1 METLDPQDLL
11 VFAPHRSFDPEF
23 QFVELTILKSQ
34 FILLNV
40 LLRFCFIAL
49 ARIIYIWLP
58 FLQLAL
64 ALSIGL
70 LLNILLRICFIA
82 LDRIICIWLPFLH
95 FALVFSIVL
104 HLKRT

>member
-11 VFAPHRSFDPEF
+11 VSAPHRSFDPEF

-64 ALSIGL
+64 ALPIGL
-70 LLNILLRICFIA
+70 FLNVLFRIA
-82 LDRIICIWLPFLH
+82 SLPLPGL
-95 FALVFSIVL
+95 FASGFPSFSL
-104 HLKRT
+104 PSP